1 VESKGA
7 RIIFFNCC
15 GRSDRANTLVWIVK
29 DKIKPGTTIYS
40 DCWKS
45 YETLTAEH
53 SDHLTVNHSVNVVDP
68 ETGAHTQHIQ
78 RTWVEVRKL
87 VPRFGRK
94 KDTTRATCRNVCFFF
109 VHFEIIMLDFM
120 NFGSLRRKCIRVCRI
135 NLTFFTNS
143 KLRDNYFRMKQAAKT
158 SITRFKKEQRKTGGG
173 PGPSESETPSD
184 MDWAIHNVCP
194 IDFEEDVSA
203 FDSDYFKS
211 NADTPG

>member
-1 VESKGA
+1 VGIRWNRKGLEYFFLIAVE
-7 RIIFFNCC
+7 
-15 GRSDRANTLVWIVK
+15 DRTANTLVWIVK
-29 DKIKPGTTIYS
+29 DKIQPGTTIYS

-53 SDHLTVNHSVNVVDP
+53 SGHLTVNHSVNFVDP

-94 KDTTRATCRNVCFFF
+94 KRHYEGYLSECLFFF

-173 PGPSESETPSD
+173 PGPSENMWHQQLRPGLFT
-184 MDWAIHNVCP
+184 
-194 IDFEEDVSA
+194 
-203 FDSDYFKS
+203 FK
-211 NADTPG
+211 